1 MPKWCNDDVMVTAL
15 LRRRQTDVRSDLG
28 SIDILHILHFYNLLT
43 VAAMSDDDSE
53 LMQMQALWNDAK
65 QELNRLRKL
74 KKVNEKKLA
83 EKDSRIKDLTKL
95 FEDRKSGI
103 EQALL
108 EYKGKEK
115 AFEDEIKELHAKLE
129 DEIKVRRGMEQD
141 KYDLEF
147 NLENEMEQSNHVKL
161 AHEKI
166 QISYEH
172 VLKEYTEAKEKN
184 RGKL

>member
-1 MPKWCNDDVMVTAL
+1 
-15 LRRRQTDVRSDLG
+15 
-28 SIDILHILHFYNLLT
+28 
-43 VAAMSDDDSE
+43 MSDDDSE

-74 KKVNEKKLA
+74 KKTNEKKLA
-83 EKDSRIKDLTKL
+83 DKDKRIKELTKL

-115 AFEDEIKELHAKLE
+115 AFEDEIKELNAKLG
-129 DEIKVRRGMEQD
+129 DEIKVRRDMEQD

-147 NLENEMEQSNHVKL
+147 NLENEVQQSSHVKL
-161 AHEKI
+161 AQEKL

-172 VLKEYTEAKEKN
+172 VLKEYTETKEKN
-184 RGKL
+184 RGKLPTRTRSNCV

>member
-1 MPKWCNDDVMVTAL
+1 MVTTL
-15 LRRRQTDVRSDLG
+15 LRRRQTENGIRSDLG
-28 SIDILHILHFYNLLT
+28 SIDLLHSLHFYNLLT
-43 VAAMSDDDSE
+43 VATMSDDETE

-83 EKDSRIKDLTKL
+83 EKDSRIKELTKL
-95 FEDRKSGI
+95 FEDRKRGI

-129 DEIKVRRGMEQD
+129 DEIKVRRDMEQE